1 MNPSRYHKILTGDI
15 RNEDHHYGSTMSSR
29 ASESA
34 AFSCTTDTFTP
45 KSDPSLLSSLRSKPR
60 GNPIPQ
66 PLNPMKLKWKSSA
79 NSERLVKLY
88 ASLSYVQK
96 QLTVV
101 PSYQLH
107 YKLIKNLDKP
117 STPND
122 ERY

>member
-1 MNPSRYHKILTGDI
+1 
-15 RNEDHHYGSTMSSR
+15 
-29 ASESA
+29 
-34 AFSCTTDTFTP
+34 
-45 KSDPSLLSSLRSKPR
+45 
-60 GNPIPQ
+60 
-66 PLNPMKLKWKSSA
+66 MKLKWKSSA
-79 NSERLVKLY
+79 NSERLLKLY

-122 ERY
+122 ERYQLRRGSQRLHSTDMVPLYREFRGKDQNDDIGPERNLPQLRHFLLPILNCH